1 MQRQETFWTF
11 AVVML
16 SGGILAATN
25 LGKIPPLLASLQ
37 SDLHIGITTA
47 GWIASIFN
55 ILGATAGIAAGTL
68 ADRVGRRKMLLVGLT
83 ALTGGNLLGAF
94 GHSVEMLL
102 VSRSIE
108 GAGYILCM
116 VSFPALIAD
125 ATAPRH
131 QRITLGLWG
140 ATVPLGVMLAMFVA
154 VPISQ
159 AVGWRLF
166 WVGLAGACAA
176 FAAIVYLLP
185 PVSGQSSRPQVSL
198 RGLRETFST
207 GGPAL
212 LATSFAF
219 YSFQWFAL
227 ITWMPILVTR
237 AGTLDATTA
246 GIVAALIVGANILG
260 NLLGSLAVQKGAP
273 RWMLLA
279 IAAATLSLCGFAVFA
294 LPLPEPIKYLLAAIG
309 SGLSGVLPP
318 AVYSGVP
325 LYVGQSGNSSA
336 INGSIMQ
343 GANLGA
349 LLGPPAIA
357 MSFALTNSWTFAGFI
372 LLFCGLI
379 GVALALVLRVI
390 ESRAIKLAAPVDA
403 ASRY

>member
-1 MQRQETFWTF
+1 MQRQETQWTF

-16 SGGILAATN
+16 LGGILAATH
-25 LGKIPPLLASLQ
+25 LGKIPPLLARLQ
-37 SDLHIGITTA
+37 ADLDIGITTA

-68 ADRVGRRKMLLVGLT
+68 ADRAGRRAMLLLGL
-83 ALTGGNLLGAF
+83 AGLAGGNLLGAVSY
-94 GHSVEMLL
+94 SVAMLL

-125 ATAPRH
+125 ASAPRH

-140 ATVPLGVMLAMFVA
+140 ATVPVGVMLAMFVA

-159 AVGWRLF
+159 MIGWRSL
-166 WVGLAGACAA
+166 WIGLAAICAV
-176 FAAIVYLLP
+176 FAAAVYLLP
-185 PVSGQSSRPQVSL
+185 PVSGQGDRPKVSL

-207 GGPAL
+207 GGPVI
-212 LATSFAF
+212 LAASFAF

-237 AGTLDATTA
+237 AGTQDAATA
-246 GIVAALIVGANILG
+246 GIIAALIVGANILG
-260 NLLGSLAVQKGAP
+260 NLLGSLAVQKGAA
-273 RWMLLA
+273 RWLLLS
-279 IAAATLSLCGFAVFA
+279 IAATTISICGFAVFA
-294 LPLPEPIKYLLAAIG
+294 LPLPEPAMYLLAAIA
-309 SGLSGVLPP
+309 SGVSGILPP
-318 AVYSGVP
+318 SVYSSVP
-325 LYVGQSGNSSA
+325 LYAARSGNSSA

-349 LLGPPAIA
+349 LLGPPVIA
-357 MSFALTNSWTFAGFI
+357 MSFAWTNSWTPAGFV
-372 LLFCGLI
+372 LMFCGCV
-379 GVALALVLRVI
+379 GVALAFVLRRV
-390 ESRAIKLAAPVDA
+390 EALARKRSGSADAPSR
-403 ASRY
+403 